1 MITKLLPTRSF
12 FYAPLFL
19 VLVISSFVFLV
30 SCNQSDKKSDEASS
44 TAKPEDDRFTQ
55 VTLTEGMDEP
65 MEMAFLPD
73 GRVLIAERK
82 GGLLSVDTKTKAT
95 KLIATIPVNT
105 KYTSKEGVVSEAEE
119 GLVGIVAHPKFAD
132 NHWIYLY
139 YADPVEKKHVLA
151 RWELH
156 GDSLYAASK
165 KIVLEVNTQREVCC
179 HTGGG
184 MVFDQQGNLF
194 ITVGNN
200 TANPPAGIAS
210 MDERPG
216 RESWDDQRGS
226 GNTNDLRGKILR
238 IHPEDD
244 GSYTIPEGNLFPKGT
259 AKTRPE
265 IYVMGDRN
273 PWRISIDSKTG
284 YIYWGEVGPDAS
296 KDSIW
301 GPRGY
306 DEFNQ
311 AKKAGF
317 FGWPYFIGDNKAYTH
332 YSYTDSSYHEKFD
345 VNHPVNN
352 SPNNTGLKDLPPPQ
366 KAFIWYPYGTSDTFP
381 LVGSSGRSAT
391 GGPVFRHAD
400 FVNAKRPFPDYFE
413 GKWLITDFM
422 RGWLMSV
429 SLDENQNYKSMEQI
443 LPNENFSSA
452 IDMKFGPEGDLY
464 ILEYGSAWF
473 RGNANSKLLRIE
485 YNAGNRKPVV
495 EASAEKTAAAVPFI
509 VHLSSKGT
517 KDYDPYDKDALKYQ
531 WEIKSGANVIKTSTE
546 PDPTITLDQP
556 GDYQATLTVTDTKG
570 EKNSKTISLQAGNER
585 PQVSIDIGKGNK
597 TFFFANEPLDYSIQ
611 VSDKEDGSLADGKIK
626 PDMVAVNFDYVPAG
640 FDPIDI
646 AAHHVA
652 SDDRAGFSAGLYLIN
667 MNDCKTCHMPDK
679 KSVGP
684 SYTDVAQKYK
694 NDASA
699 LNRLAAKVISGGVGV
714 WGEHAMAAHPQLT
727 PPEAEKMVKY
737 ILSVGQKQAATKPLP
752 LKGTFTPK
760 IPADEKGQGGY
771 LLRAA
776 YTDKGNGTASPL
788 SAEKII
794 ALRSPSLD
802 PDLANEKKSTQLLTT
817 PMRAFHMLGNNSY
830 IGYDNID
837 LTGIKQIDFLVQVTP
852 TSGAVGGV
860 IEVHLDSPDGQLIG
874 KTDMLVPKAIDFARI
889 METLGGGKK
898 DNGKA
903 KSKPAA
909 NPGAKKEEPKKRP
922 PIDFDMFAKLMSV
935 HALAPITPTAGEHKV
950 YIVGKND
957 KAAEKAILLQMV
969 EINFQNK

>member
-1 MITKLLPTRSF
+1 MITKLLSNKFSF
-12 FYAPLFL
+12 TSPIFL
-19 VLVISSFVFLV
+19 SLLV
-30 SCNQSDKKSDEASS
+30 SILLLLFSCTQTEKKSAEG
-44 TAKPEDDRFTQ
+44 TNAKPEDDRFTQ

-65 MEMAFLPD
+65 MEMSFLPD

-82 GGLLSVDTKTKAT
+82 GGVLSIDTRTRER

-119 GLVGIVAHPKFAD
+119 GLVGIVADPKFAD
-132 NHWIYLY
+132 NHWIYMY

-165 KIVLEVNTQREVCC
+165 KIVLEVPTQREVCC

-184 MVFDQQGNLF
+184 MAFDQQGNLF
-194 ITVGNN
+194 MTVGNN

-238 IHPEDD
+238 IHPESD
-244 GSYTIPEGNLFPKGT
+244 GSYTIPDGNLFPKGT

-296 KDSIW
+296 ADSVW

-317 FGWPYFIGDNKAYTH
+317 FGWPYFIGDNKAYVH
-332 YSYTDSSYHEKFD
+332 YSYTDSAYHEKFD
-345 VNHPVNN
+345 PQHPVNN
-352 SPNNTGLKDLPPPQ
+352 SPNNTGLKELPPPQ
-366 KAFIWYPYGTSDTFP
+366 KAFIWYPYSTSDTFP

-391 GGPVFRHAD
+391 GGPVFRKAD
-400 FVNAKRPFPDYFE
+400 FTNAKRPFPDYFE

-422 RGWLMSV
+422 RGWIMAV
-429 SLDENQNYKSMEQI
+429 TLDENQNYKSMEQV

-464 ILEYGSAWF
+464 VLEYGSAWF

-495 EASAEKTAAAVPFI
+495 EASAEKTAASVPFT
-509 VHLSSKGT
+509 VHLSSAGT
-517 KDYDPYDKDALKYQ
+517 KDYDPYDKDALKYE
-531 WEIKSGANVIKTSTE
+531 WKINSGNNTIKTSTE
-546 PDPTITLDQP
+546 QNPTVTLDQP
-556 GDYQATLTVTDTKG
+556 GNYQAVLTVTDTKG
-570 EKNSKTISLQAGNER
+570 EKNSKTLSLQAGNEP

-597 TFFFANEPLDYSIQ
+597 SFFFANEPIDYSIQ
-611 VSDKEDGSLADGKIK
+611 VNDKEDGSLADGKIK
-626 PDMVAVNFDYVPAG
+626 PDMVAVNFDYVPEG
-640 FDPIDI
+640 FDVIDI

-652 SDDRAGFSAGLYLIN
+652 ADDKAAFSAGLYLIN
-667 MNDCKTCHMPDK
+667 LNDCKTCHMIDK

-694 NDASA
+694 NDNTA
-699 LNRLAAKVISGGVGV
+699 LNRLTAKVISGGVGV

-727 PPEAEKMVKY
+727 PQEAEKMVKY
-737 ILSVGQKQAATKPLP
+737 ILSVGQKQSTSQVLP
-752 LKGTFTPK
+752 LKGKFTPHV
-760 IPADEKGQGGY
+760 PAGEKGVGGY
-771 LLRAA
+771 MLRAS
-776 YTDKGNGTASPL
+776 YTDKGNGAATAL
-788 SAEKII
+788 SSEDII
-794 ALRSPSLD
+794 ALRNPSLD
-802 PDLANEKKSTQLLTT
+802 PDLAEEKKSTQLLTT

-830 IGYDNID
+830 VGFHDID

-860 IEVHLDSPDGQLIG
+860 IEVHLDAPDGQLIG

-889 METLGGGKK
+889 MESLGGGNKK
-898 DNGKA
+898 EKAGAKA
-903 KSKPAA
+903 KPD
-909 NPGAKKEEPKKRP
+909 AKKKEDNKKRP
-922 PIDFDMFAKLMSV
+922 PIDFDLFAKLMSV
-935 HALAPITPTAGEHKV
+935 HALAPLSPTTGQHKIYFV
-950 YIVGKND
+950 CKND
-957 KAAEKAILLQMV
+957 KAPEKAILLQMV